1 MIFSLFEFFKNNDQ
15 RKLPNSARNG
25 SKIKANKGELKGTEI
40 SFLCFP
46 TFNKGSSNIF
56 FLLLLWCFY
65 LFCLYICIAGGWKS
79 SWLYTLSINQKPRP
93 VFLCDKPNL
102 STKKHP
108 KNQEINQ
115 NVTNSRSVNIR
126 YVSAITTCIG
136 YRVSN

>member
-56 FLLLLWCFY
+56 FAVVVMFLLILSLY
-65 LFCLYICIAGGWKS
+65 LHCRWLEIKLTLYPINKS
-79 SWLYTLSINQKPRP
+79 KT
-93 VFLCDKPNL
+93 
-102 STKKHP
+102 
-108 KNQEINQ
+108 
-115 NVTNSRSVNIR
+115 
-126 YVSAITTCIG
+126 
-136 YRVSN
+136 